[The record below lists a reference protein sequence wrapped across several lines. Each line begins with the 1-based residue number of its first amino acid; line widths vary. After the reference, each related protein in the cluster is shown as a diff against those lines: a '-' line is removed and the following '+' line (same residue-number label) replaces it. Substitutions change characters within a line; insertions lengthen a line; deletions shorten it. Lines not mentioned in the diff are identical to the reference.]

1 MELDRLI
8 EYIPIRHNLISTIM
22 FLGVVQSSFLSIVL
36 LLNSSNNVGLKWL
49 GFSILATALIFLDV
63 YVCYTGQIKYV
74 LFLNDSTEALVLTI
88 GPTLYLAIYCFLKR
102 ENVTFKK
109 HWLHFMIPIGY
120 FLSQIPFYLAP
131 ISVKYNAYI
140 GAYYSKFPSARIPE
154 SFNYSYH
161 YIKDIFDWLILAT
174 FLFYTILSLKMVW
187 EEKSR
192 LKEIGVKNK
201 SSKYIFTRNTV
212 IVLFIL
218 LVLIFSI
225 FYSFDDDGGDHYL
238 GIFNSCLAFLTTY
251 VLVSESRFFEKSW
264 VADKYE
270 TIGQSKS
277 NLNLVSIES
286 YVDENNYFL
295 LQDASLNDLATILKV
310 HPNHISKIINQG
322 KHSNFNDFIN
332 QKRIVFSQGK
342 LIDPGFS
349 NLTIEAIGAMAGF
362 KSKSAFYSA
371 FKKHTGTSPSA
382 YIRSFSP
389 KL

>member
-1 MELDRLI
+1 MELDTLI
-8 EYIPIRHNLISTIM
+8 ENIPIRHNLISTIM
-22 FLGVVQSSFLSIVL
+22 FLGVVQSFFLSIVL
-36 LLNSSNNVGLKWL
+36 LLRSSNNIGLRWL
-49 GFSILATALIFLDV
+49 GFSILAIALIFLDV
-63 YVCYTGQIKYV
+63 YVCYTGLIKYV
-74 LFLNDSTEALVLTI
+74 LFLNDSTEALVLII

-109 HWLHFMIPIGY
+109 HWWHFALPMGY
-120 FLSQIPFYLAP
+120 FLSQIQFYIAP

-140 GAYYSKFPSARIPE
+140 GAYYSKFPSAKIPE
-154 SFNYSYH
+154 SFDYSYH
-161 YIKDIFDWLILAT
+161 YIKDIFDWLILVT
-174 FLFYTILSLKMVW
+174 FLFYAVISLKMVW

-192 LKEIGVKNK
+192 LTEIGVQNK

-212 IVLFIL
+212 IVLFLL
-218 LVLIFSI
+218 LVFIFSI
-225 FYSFDDDGGDHYL
+225 FYLFDDDGGDHYL

-270 TIGQSKS
+270 TISQS
-277 NLNLVSIES
+277 NLNLAKIES
-286 YVDENNYFL
+286 YVDENKYFL
-295 LQDASLNDLATILKV
+295 HQDASLKDLATILKV

-349 NLTIEAIGAMAGF
+349 NLTIEAIGALAGF

-371 FKKHTGTSPSA
+371 FKKHAGTSPSA
-382 YIRSFSP
+382 YIKSFSP